1 MKKIAQL
8 IERMETELS
17 NMYHTHEVL
26 MWLKEDPEYVQATL
40 ASVMS
45 ERAYFTS
52 LGMVIG
58 EAWQTD
64 RVGAMQGH

>member
-1 MKKIAQL
+1 
-8 IERMETELS
+8 
-17 NMYHTHEVL
+17 
-26 MWLKEDPEYVQATL
+26 
-40 ASVMS
+40 MS

-58 EAWQTD
+58 EAWQAD